1 MPLIGTRGAAS
12 ARGFGLF
19 GGSNYWFLEFNGGT
33 LNNYSATYS
42 PSANVFYNV
51 GGLSSTQINLT
62 AINFSGQLTL
72 QKTLSNVTGLTGQG
86 VVSDSSGN
94 IFIAGVFANSAVQLI
109 KYNSSGVLQW
119 QQEAGAPSTIWIGV
133 GIVVDSTGNII
144 VAAKEIFTN
153 NGGWVGKFNTSGTL
167 QWQRYISAA
176 DIQINDIG
184 IDSSN
189 NVYLS
194 GRYTVSGASD
204 ACVISIDS
212 SGNTNWQRVLGE
224 IVFSQQWLGI
234 AVDSSANVYAVGNNN
249 TVGLIAKYNSSGVL
263 QWQRGTGISRW
274 YGATTDS
281 AGNIY
286 AVGDDSGSSA
296 LVIKLNSSGSLQWTR
311 SITATSIA
319 TLSAVSVY
327 NNILYVTGNDFSAAL
342 PTDGSLTGTYIVGGL
357 TITYAVDG
365 RTTSTPTLTDS
376 SATTTNTAGGLSV
389 SSTPFTDSTPA
400 LTTTVRNI

>member
-1 MPLIGTRGAAS
+1 MPLVGTRGAAS

-42 PSANVFYNV
+42 PSANAFYNV
-51 GGLSSTQINLT
+51 GGLNSAQINLT
-62 AINFSGQLTL
+62 ALNSSGQLTL
-72 QKTLSNVTGLTGQG
+72 QKTLSGTTLTGQG
-86 VVSDSSGN
+86 VVLDASGN
-94 IFIAGVFANSAVQLI
+94 IFITGGNPFEIQLA

-119 QQEAGAPSTIWIGV
+119 QKQAGPGSAIWIGV
-133 GIVVDSTGNII
+133 GVVVDSTGNII

-167 QWQRYISAA
+167 QWQKYISAT

-189 NVYLS
+189 NVYLA
-194 GRYTVSGASD
+194 GRYAVSGASD
-204 ACVISIDS
+204 ACVVSIDS

-224 IVFSQQWLGI
+224 IFFAQFWNAV

-249 TVGLIAKYNSSGVL
+249 TAGLIAKYNSSGVL

-311 SITATSIA
+311 SITATSIT

-342 PTDGSLTGTYIVGGL
+342 PTDGSLTGTYVVGGL

-365 RTTSTPTLTDS
+365 RTTSTPTLTDG
-376 SATTTNTAGGLSV
+376 SATTTNTAGGLSI
-389 SSTPFTDSTPA
+389 SSTSLTDSTPA